1 MNWQP
6 TKLSEFLTERDG
18 RIKYESANQL
28 GLQRIKK
35 IDFSGNIHLD
45 AETDTKTD
53 MIRVKSGDLVI
64 SGINAAKGAIA
75 VHAEDDDVLATIH
88 YSAYEFNADRISV
101 DFLKWFFKSPEFSD
115 LLREQIPGGIK
126 TELKPKH
133 ILPLQ
138 VKLPKLSEQIT
149 VAERLNRFRLEQL
162 KLEHEITHQQSLL
175 AKLKQAILQQAIQ
188 GKLTADWRAAHPDVE
203 PASQL
208 LHRIQAEKAC
218 LIAAKKLRPEK
229 PLPKITPAEIPFEIP
244 QGWDWCRLGD
254 INMKFLGGEAYQSG
268 SILPTGTN
276 QVVRIGNIKP
286 DTLELS
292 KRPAFISDSL
302 AEETS
307 ASRLQPG
314 DILVTMTGTYQ
325 KKDYCF
331 TVMLTEEH
339 FGDRR
344 LYQNQRVGC
353 FRLHP
358 EIHKPFL
365 IRALKLAPL
374 LDPVF
379 ESSTGAANQ
388 ANISKGALL
397 NILIPLPPLAEQAAI
412 VERVEA
418 LMTTCRALEAE
429 IEHARTHAAHLLQ
442 AVLKEAFAPST
453 NDK

>member
-1 MNWQP
+1 MNWKP

-88 YSAYEFNADRISV
+88 YSAYEFNSDRISV

-138 VKLPKLSEQIT
+138 VKLPTLSEQIT

-175 AKLKQAILQQAIQ
+175 AKLKQAILQEAIQ

-208 LHRIQAEKAC
+208 LHRIQAKKAR

-229 PLPKITPAEIPFEIP
+229 PLPKITSAEIPVEIP
-244 QGWDWCRLGD
+244 KGWEWCRLGKLFQSLQYGTALKCSYD
-254 INMKFLGGEAYQSG
+254 SSKNTAILRIPNVSSGKLSTDDLKF
-268 SILPTGTN
+268 TN
-276 QVVRIGNIKP
+276 LTKSETPKTRRWVN
-286 DTLELS
+286 S
-292 KRPAFISDSL
+292 KRS
-302 AEETS
+302 
-307 ASRLQPG
+307 PG
-314 DILVTMTGTYQ
+314 RPTARGARPPPTRI
-325 KKDYCF
+325 
-331 TVMLTEEH
+331 
-339 FGDRR
+339 RR
-344 LYQNQRVGC
+344 WCPICCRWWT
-353 FRLHP
+353 
-358 EIHKPFL
+358 
-365 IRALKLAPL
+365 RAR
-374 LDPVF
+374 
-379 ESSTGAANQ
+379 
-388 ANISKGALL
+388 
-397 NILIPLPPLAEQAAI
+397 AAI
-412 VERVEA
+412 RSRRCA
-418 LMTTCRALEAE
+418 GRARAC
-429 IEHARTHAAHLLQ
+429 ACW
-442 AVLKEAFAPST
+442 PM
-453 NDK
+453 N

>member
-1 MNWQP
+1 MNWKP
-6 TKLSEFLTERDG
+6 TKLSDFLTERDG

-88 YSAYEFNADRISV
+88 YSAYEFNPDCISV
-101 DFLKWFFKSPEFSD
+101 DFLKWFFKSSEFSD

-175 AKLKQAILQQAIQ
+175 AKLKQAILQEAME
-188 GKLTADWRAAHPDVE
+188 GKLTADWRAAHLDVE

-208 LHRIQAEKAC
+208 LHRIQVEKAR
-218 LIAAKKLRPEK
+218 LIAAKKLRPAK
-229 PLPKITPAEIPFEIP
+229 RLPKITPVETPFEIP
-244 QGWDWCRLGD
+244 KSWKWCRLGANID
-254 INMKFLGGEAYQSG
+254 DKPRNGVSLKPVDYETNAKTLKLSATSSG
-268 SILPTGTN
+268 TFDGSQTKYLDLN
-276 QVVRIGNIKP
+276 VEP
-286 DTLELS
+286 DSYLWL
-292 KRPAFISDSL
+292 RD
-302 AEETS
+302 
-307 ASRLQPG
+307 G
-314 DILVTMTGTYQ
+314 DILIQRANSLELVGTAAVYRGADSEFIYPDLMM
-325 KKDYCF
+325 KCRAVFSESTDYLHHVLSARITRNYF
-331 TVMLTEEH
+331 KSKASGSAGNMPKVNQDTVSNT
-339 FGDRR
+339 
-344 LYQNQRVGC
+344 
-353 FRLHP
+353 
-358 EIHKPFL
+358 
-365 IRALKLAPL
+365 
-374 LDPVF
+374 
-379 ESSTGAANQ
+379 
-388 ANISKGALL
+388 
-397 NILIPLPPLAEQAAI
+397 LIPLPPLAEQAAI
-412 VERVEA
+412 VERVGT
-418 LMTTCRALEAE
+418 LMTSCRALEAE

-442 AVLKEAFAPST
+442 AVLKEAFAPASAM
-453 NDK
+453 